1 MWISVLNTFLWIYR
15 NIDILLALNLEIGYL
30 NKRRYLNKTENLLLI
45 TKGVELF
52 KMLNSGPIHQRTGQ
66 SFLKFLFELR
76 ALGVK
81 SLTSYLQRFPTHIGI
96 DTLISPNI
104 NKFIRFI
111 FGVRYLTYMAS
122 PHIKQKFL
130 GFHHKYK
137 Y

>member
-1 MWISVLNTFLWIYR
+1 MQEMSCEFQFK
-15 NIDILLALNLEIGYL
+15 ILLALNLEIGYL

-66 SFLKFLFELR
+66 SFFKFLFELR

-122 PHIKQKFL
+122 PHIKQ
-130 GFHHKYK
+130 
-137 Y
+137 

>member
-1 MWISVLNTFLWIYR
+1 MQEMSCEFQFK
-15 NIDILLALNLEIGYL
+15 ILLALNLEIGYL

-52 KMLNSGPIHQRTGQ
+52 KMLNSRPIHQRTGQ

>member
-1 MWISVLNTFLWIYR
+1 MQEISCEFQFKIHFFEY
-15 NIDILLALNLEIGYL
+15 ILLALNLEIGYL

-66 SFLKFLFELR
+66 SFLKFLFELK

-122 PHIKQKFL
+122 PHIKQ
-130 GFHHKYK
+130 
-137 Y
+137 

>member
-1 MWISVLNTFLWIYR
+1 
-15 NIDILLALNLEIGYL
+15 
-30 NKRRYLNKTENLLLI
+30 
-45 TKGVELF
+45 
-52 KMLNSGPIHQRTGQ
+52 MLHSGPIHQRTGQ
-66 SFLKFLFELR
+66 SFLKFLFELK

-111 FGVRYLTYMAS
+111 FGVRYLHVTYMAS

>member
-1 MWISVLNTFLWIYR
+1 MQEMSCEFQFKIHFFEYIETLTSLV
-15 NIDILLALNLEIGYL
+15 LALNLEIGYL

-52 KMLNSGPIHQRTGQ
+52 KMLHSGPIHQRTGQ

-122 PHIKQKFL
+122 PHIKQ
-130 GFHHKYK
+130 
-137 Y
+137 

>member
-1 MWISVLNTFLWIYR
+1 MQEMSCEFQFK
-15 NIDILLALNLEIGYL
+15 ILLALNLEIGYL

-76 ALGVK
+76 AFGVK
-81 SLTSYLQRFPTHIGI
+81 SLTSYLQRFPKHIGI

-122 PHIKQKFL
+122 PHIKQ
-130 GFHHKYK
+130 
-137 Y
+137 

>member
-1 MWISVLNTFLWIYR
+1 M
-15 NIDILLALNLEIGYL
+15 
-30 NKRRYLNKTENLLLI
+30 
-45 TKGVELF
+45 GVELF

-122 PHIKQKFL
+122 PHIKQ
-130 GFHHKYK
+130 
-137 Y
+137 